1 MTSNLI
7 HGRPSQPLEYAKAK
21 GIEQELWIKIQKS
34 HMGFV
39 ILVGSNEFHYMVDLR

>member
-21 GIEQELWIKIQKS
+21 GIEQELWIKIPKS